1 MTKITD
7 YLKSLIRANTLD
19 SSKSFSM
26 LACVFLGLFLGAVL
40 GFCLIWDTVTN
51 GYIKTDADTIWWTL
65 TGIAVIVTGGSVAKI
80 ASERK
85 IVVNAKKEVN
95 NGKRE

>member
-1 MTKITD
+1 MTKMTE

-26 LACVFLGLFLGAVL
+26 VSCVFLGLFLGLVL
-40 GFCLIWDTVTN
+40 GFCIIWDTVTN
-51 GYIKTDADTIWWTL
+51 GYIKTDADTIWWML

-80 ASERK
+80 AWERK
-85 IVVNAKKEVN
+85 NHIDKKEVKN
-95 NGKRE
+95 EKD

>member
-1 MTKITD
+1 MTKMTE

-26 LACVFLGLFLGAVL
+26 ISCVFLGLFLGLVL
-40 GFCLIWDTVTN
+40 GFCIIWDTVTN
-51 GYIKTDADTIWWTL
+51 GYIKTDADTIWWML

-80 ASERK
+80 AGERK
-85 IVVNAKKEVN
+85 NHVDKKEVKN
-95 NGKRE
+95 EKD